1 MTDILSMPS
10 FPKPAYVLVEVD
22 GQKMAVET
30 SQSHMALASRRL
42 YTGEQAL
49 EIFESAVKTTMELAQ
64 QAMSVELGNAEARI
78 KQLEAQLSEARARAG
93 WEAEFARN
101 QIESAPLSW

>member
-1 MTDILSMPS
+1 MTDTLSMPS

-22 GQKMAVET
+22 GQKLAVET

-49 EIFESAVKTTMELAQ
+49 EIFETAVKTVTALAQ
-64 QAMSVELGNAEARI
+64 QVMSVELGNAQARI
-78 KQLEAQLSEARARAG
+78 KELEAQLSEARARAG

-101 QIESAPLSW
+101 QIESMPPSW